1 MVYVEDDG
9 AGATIQDLI
18 VLYVNVLS
26 ISYLLL
32 LKLRS
37 IRKNLDLNLS
47 VLLTRFLLQP
57 LSRSNSINQ
66 SKSFKRV
73 MADLLPQSETD
84 L

>member
-1 MVYVEDDG
+1 MVYVDDDG
-9 AGATIQDLI
+9 ADAIIQYLI
-18 VLYVNVLS
+18 VLYVIVLS

-32 LKLRS
+32 LKIRS